1 MSNTRH
7 RPHSD
12 VQIIV
17 ITNVI
22 NIRTPTKHKQVAIC
36 IHFSRPLGNL
46 KKWIVYSLLYQCMHM
61 FGSIIWGSWRSF
73 YAFKLEVRFQHTL
86 YTDLFLNFI
95 FMLVTKPTDN
105 RWYFYFCMGFILLVV
120 YICAILL
127 WFHCRSSLINN
138 NDTLLIANKAGS
150 VTLDLNKMARFV
162 IIHDRH
168 TLVDL
173 IRRLR
178 LRIFARFRRLWPSH
192 AFVTKQNK

>member
-1 MSNTRH
+1 M
-7 RPHSD
+7 D
-12 VQIIV
+12 CIFIV
-17 ITNVI
+17 I
-22 NIRTPTKHKQVAIC
+22 
-36 IHFSRPLGNL
+36 S
-46 KKWIVYSLLYQCMHM
+46 MHAHAFM
-61 FGSIIWGSWRSF
+61 FESIIWGSWRSF

>member
-1 MSNTRH
+1 M
-7 RPHSD
+7 D
-12 VQIIV
+12 CIFIV
-17 ITNVI
+17 I
-22 NIRTPTKHKQVAIC
+22 
-36 IHFSRPLGNL
+36 S
-46 KKWIVYSLLYQCMHM
+46 MHAHAFM
-61 FGSIIWGSWRSF
+61 FGSIIWGSWSF
-73 YAFKLEVRFQHTL
+73 YAFKLEVRFKHTL

-105 RWYFYFCMGFILLVV
+105 RWYFYFCMVFLLLVV

-138 NDTLLIANKAGS
+138 NDALLIANKAGS

>member
-1 MSNTRH
+1 M
-7 RPHSD
+7 D
-12 VQIIV
+12 CIFIV
-17 ITNVI
+17 I
-22 NIRTPTKHKQVAIC
+22 
-36 IHFSRPLGNL
+36 S
-46 KKWIVYSLLYQCMHM
+46 MHAHAFM

-105 RWYFYFCMGFILLVV
+105 RWYFYFCMVFLLFVV
-120 YICAILL
+120 YICAIVL

-138 NDTLLIANKAGS
+138 NDALLIANKAGS

-178 LRIFARFRRLWPSH
+178 LRIFARFRRLCPSH